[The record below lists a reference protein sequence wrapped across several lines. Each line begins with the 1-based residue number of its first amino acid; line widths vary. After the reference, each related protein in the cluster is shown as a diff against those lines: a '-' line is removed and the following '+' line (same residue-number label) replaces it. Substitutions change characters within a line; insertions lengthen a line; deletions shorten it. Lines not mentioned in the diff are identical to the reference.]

1 MSLLSNHRSAVLNDI
16 EDMRNQKPN
25 SARQLKAMEGVINTF
40 DATPVNLTVQEV
52 AKRLDVILDDYRVSL
67 KEDSFAEEILVKAH
81 LRRLRNLYIV
91 LMEIC
96 NRDENLLAW

>member
-16 EDMRNQKPN
+16 EDMRNQKPKGAN
-25 SARQLKAMEGVINTF
+25 QLKAMEGVIDT
-40 DATPVNLTVQEV
+40 ATPVNLTFKDSAQ
-52 AKRLDVILDDYRVSL
+52 RLDVVLDDYRLSL

-96 NRDENLLAW
+96 NRDEKLLAW